1 MSGTLL
7 SLGGWLFVV
16 EMLPNCEEKHIFP
29 YNAKKESFILFLF
42 KGKYLMLSIT
52 LQKRGNTFHLLC
64 ENFSYFVFLSFK
76 REEN

>member
-42 KGKYLMLSIT
+42 KGKYLML
-52 LQKRGNTFHLLC
+52 LLC
-64 ENFSYFVFLSFK
+64 KKEVILSTCSVKTSDILFSFK
-76 REEN
+76 RDEN